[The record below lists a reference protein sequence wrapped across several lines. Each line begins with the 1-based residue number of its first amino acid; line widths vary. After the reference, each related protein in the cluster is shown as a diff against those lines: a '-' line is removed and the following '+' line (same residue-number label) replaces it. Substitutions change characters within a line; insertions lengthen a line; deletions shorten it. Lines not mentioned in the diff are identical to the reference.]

1 MVKQDPFTFQAR
13 GKGARRRVCNQLTD
27 VVLQLKARPS
37 LPAARAGY
45 IMEAGPL
52 YMHVRRRSHVAGVN
66 LGVDLSL
73 RDLKQPLLL
82 LRALFAGAARASRD
96 AKRRTTHALVCMLGA
111 TCQRRPLAS
120 VRVTCLQSQLRAGA
134 QSSWAR
140 SCSCSSS
147 SPTSC
152 IAKRET
158 AAAHAAARPRRR

>member
-1 MVKQDPFTFQAR
+1 
-13 GKGARRRVCNQLTD
+13 
-27 VVLQLKARPS
+27 
-37 LPAARAGY
+37 
-45 IMEAGPL
+45 MEAGPL

-82 LRALFAGAARASRD
+82 LRALFAGATLTSCD
-96 AKRRTTHALVCMLGA
+96 ATRCTAHACAGVHAWRRVFAAGCSLA
-111 TCQRRPLAS
+111 TRLTWS
-120 VRVTCLQSQLRAGA
+120 QSQLRAGA
-134 QSSWAR
+134 QSFLAR

-158 AAAHAAARPRRR
+158 ADAHAAAPSQALTQRSIV